1 MASAESISV
10 AKRVAKWCNMC
21 TESRGSQ
28 SYWCLV
34 GNGWVAGM
42 IITSVTSDEMDH
54 SRKFPALN
62 APVSNAQIS
71 IISIIIV
78 DLPIK
83 NGDFP

>member
-1 MASAESISV
+1 MMQHVYRIE
-10 AKRVAKWCNMC
+10 
-21 TESRGSQ
+21 GSQ